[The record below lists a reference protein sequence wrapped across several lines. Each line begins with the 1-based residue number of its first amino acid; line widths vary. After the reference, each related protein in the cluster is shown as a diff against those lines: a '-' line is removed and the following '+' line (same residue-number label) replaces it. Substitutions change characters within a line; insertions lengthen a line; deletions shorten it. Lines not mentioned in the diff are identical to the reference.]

1 MIIGWMTVIIL
12 GLIILMIIEMEHRAR
27 KVKIIAMI
35 LVGLLLYFSISG
47 LFASSKVDLKSPRGI
62 IDGVYLYV
70 GWIGHTTSS
79 LWDIGTN
86 TVSLVGNAIKMNN
99 TEQVKY

>member
-1 MIIGWMTVIIL
+1 
-12 GLIILMIIEMEHRAR
+12 
-27 KVKIIAMI
+27 
-35 LVGLLLYFSISG
+35 
-47 LFASSKVDLKSPRGI
+47 VDLKSPRGI